1 MLCFNVTL
9 STLCCNLCNQYVIP
23 CKPFLPLKIPDLI
36 LDISCGGFLGGRS
49 HLTLWIGNTLPS
61 QRGMF
66 IHNHKSLN
74 LVLTSISII
83 IIALSIK
90 WYYSIDH
97 PEEDESLVLVDGFLG
112 LRGKSFDR

>member
-1 MLCFNVTL
+1 MWCFTVTL
-9 STLCCNLCNQYVIP
+9 STLCCNLYNQYAIP
-23 CKPFLPLKIPDLI
+23 CKPFLLLKIPDLI

-49 HLTLWIGNTLPS
+49 HLTFGIGNTLPS

-83 IIALSIK
+83 IIVISLK
-90 WYYSIDH
+90 WYYIRDH
-97 PEEDESLVLVDGFLG
+97 PKEDESLVLVDGSLG
-112 LRGKSFDR
+112 LRGKYFGK